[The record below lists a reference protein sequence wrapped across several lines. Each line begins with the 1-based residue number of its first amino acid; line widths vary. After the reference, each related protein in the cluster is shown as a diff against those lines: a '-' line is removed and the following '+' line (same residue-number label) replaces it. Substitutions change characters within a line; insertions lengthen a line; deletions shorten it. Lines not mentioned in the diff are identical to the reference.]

1 MMEEEKVRIS
11 FSISKSLLDDF
22 DKVSK
27 ENGHQDRQR
36 ALIDLIEKEVD
47 KKNLNYI

>member
-1 MMEEEKVRIS
+1 MEEEKVRIS